1 MEQIIK
7 FHCKLWSGFGT
18 IEQNNTSMTYIILSD
33 EKQIRKIYILSTLDS
48 YVKQKCINF
57 INGLTHTISS
67 FAVIYLVNHRVTF
80 GCRMWKQAPWDK
92 ICRAKCILRL
102 PKRNFFSSNSIH
114 MPHCHHLVSYA
125 NHNSFIYCQ
134 KAIQI
139 AS

>member
-1 MEQIIK
+1 MVWFRHNRIGQYVYDLYNYIWRK
-7 FHCKLWSGFGT
+7 AKPPQNGFW
-18 IEQNNTSMTYIILSD
+18 
-33 EKQIRKIYILSTLDS
+33 RRIYVLSTLDS